1 MRTLVLS
8 GFCVALVACAPTES
22 VVGSSAS
29 DAGVT
34 EQNDAAL
41 SGPVDAP
48 IAAPDAVRSDAG
60 PVRMDPILPAVRGPC
75 DDFSTTGTVT
85 LAGEGGTTREANIW
99 VSDAAE
105 TLDGPLVFYW
115 HGTGGQPSE
124 ATGAL
129 AAARDEILAAGGIVV
144 ALSHDPAAGTFPW
157 FLTAGGNNETDLVFA
172 DEALA
177 CAIQEVGV
185 DTHHIHAIGFSAG
198 ALHVSQ
204 MAFRRASY
212 LASAVSYSGGLI
224 ATRPPT
230 SDAPDARVAV
240 MALHGGVDD
249 RVVVGFQ
256 ETTMN
261 LINALRREGHFG
273 FICDHG
279 MRHSIPAAARPFAW
293 QFLQAHPY
301 GMFPAAYARGLPS
314 GFYAPCTLD

>member
-22 VVGSSAS
+22 VVDSSAT

-34 EQNDAAL
+34 ELNDAATSAL
-41 SGPVDAP
+41 VDAP
-48 IAAPDAVRSDAG
+48 TVPPDAVRSDAG

-75 DDFSTTGTVT
+75 DDFSRTGTVT
-85 LAGEGGTTREANIW
+85 LTGEDGATREANIW
-99 VSDAAE
+99 VSEAAE

-115 HGTGGQPSE
+115 HGTGGAPEQ
-124 ATGAL
+124 ATTAL
-129 AAARDEILAAGGIVV
+129 GSTRDEILAAGGIVI

-172 DEALA
+172 DEAVA
-177 CAIQEVGV
+177 CAAQEIGI
-185 DTHHIHAIGFSAG
+185 DTRRIHAVGFSAG

-212 LASAVSYSGGLI
+212 VASSVAYSGGLI
-224 ATRPPT
+224 ARNAPR

-240 MALHGGVDD
+240 MALHGGVND
-249 RVVVGFQ
+249 RVVVAFQ

-261 LINALRREGHFG
+261 LVNALRLGDHFG

-279 MRHSIPAAARPFAW
+279 MRHTIPTAARPFAW
-293 QFLQAHPY
+293 QFMQAHPY
-301 GMFPAAYARGLPS
+301 GMFPAAYASGLPE

>member
-22 VVGSSAS
+22 VVDSSAS

-41 SGPVDAP
+41 SELVDAP
-48 IAAPDAVRSDAG
+48 TAPPDAVRPDAG
-60 PVRMDPILPAVRGPC
+60 PVRMDPILPTVRGPC
-75 DDFSTTGTVT
+75 DDFSATGTVT

-99 VSDAAE
+99 VSEAAE

-124 ATGAL
+124 ATTAL
-129 AAARDEILAAGGIVV
+129 GVARDEILAAGGIVV

-157 FLTAGGNNETDLVFA
+157 FLTTGGTNEADLDFA

-177 CAIQEVGV
+177 CAIQEIGV
-185 DTHHIHAIGFSAG
+185 DTHRIHAIGFSAG
-198 ALHVSQ
+198 ALNVSQ
-204 MAFRRASY
+204 MVFRRASY
-212 LASAVSYSGGLI
+212 VASAVTYSGGI
-224 ATRPPT
+224 IGMRAPA
-230 SDAPDARVAV
+230 SDAPDARSAV
-240 MALHGGVDD
+240 MALHGGEND
-249 RVVVGFQ
+249 RVVVAFKQ
-256 ETTMN
+256 TT
-261 LINALRREGHFG
+261 IDFVNALRRGDHFG

-279 MRHSIPAAARPFAW
+279 MRHTIPSAARPFAW

-301 GMFPAAYARGLPS
+301 GMFPAAYASGLPE